1 MSRRCKVEIPRSKRI
16 AGLAVLFIAAALWL
30 MVNTVW
36 LFAEGIVASNSDSG
50 PIDECTLPWTRNGTR
65 SGATGTPCHIQ
76 HSGHANNLGTD
87 TNHTSVLYYN
97 THGGALDNL
106 RAVMSR
112 LSLRIDNFNPNQIAG
127 YGMSRAR
134 AQRLVNSGHAWA
146 ICSQYDV
153 VVIGDT
159 IPHARAILLSL
170 LDPRPS
176 VRCQS
181 RVVVEMTNR
190 FNWDV
195 KDKKSYYAMFRSL
208 AKEASP
214 GGTLHNRLFWVA
226 NNNVEQAFV
235 EHHIQAKLHQVR
247 LLRPVGASRQ
257 HAYPSDLDVPTKR
270 NFAARTHDTTHI
282 FEIMRDQ
289 YKIPISI
296 IPFGHKYGGPHH
308 LVKFKA
314 FIDVP
319 YQYSV
324 MKFYEN
330 IAFGVPVFV
339 PTPMFYES
347 LVKDGLH
354 FTHCIHLDL
363 VKQFPEF
370 PKTALVPINGFP
382 AWSVYF
388 DYYDPLFS
396 QYIYYFDSFQE
407 LQELSMNTRQQNSQF
422 EDDDEALDWKGVRTR
437 GPLFYAG
444 YRETILE
451 GWAEMFREMGFVN
464 VTPYLKGE
472 VPFFER
478 ANAARTRKED
488 AKNKNGTVH
497 AVNANAN
504 VNANVTANVT
514 VNTRVYPMKHQLG
527 PILPT
532 KSENRGTF
540 VLDPLAKQSADAAAN
555 RQPKTSD
562 TLKFVAPSIPKRTTL
577 LNLNEPSK
585 NSEKSM
591 PATAIPIQSD
601 TARRPPVHTGLS
613 DHLLG
618 PAVFPAKPSAASANN
633 DESKDDSKKAA
644 PPIPVP
650 SMPRHQ
656 KPVTNAP
663 VFPAKPVT

>member
-36 LFAEGIVASNSDSG
+36 LFVEGVVATNSDSG
-50 PIDECTLPWTRNGTR
+50 PTDECTLPWTRNVT
-65 SGATGTPCHIQ
+65 SSDATGTPCRIQ
-76 HSGHANNLGTD
+76 HVGHANNLGTD

-106 RAVMSR
+106 HAVMSR
-112 LSLRIDNFNPNQIAG
+112 LSLRIDNFNPNQVAG
-127 YGMSRAR
+127 YGMSHAR
-134 AQRLVNSGHAWA
+134 AQRLVNSGHAWS

-176 VRCQS
+176 LRCQS

-195 KDKKSYYAMFRSL
+195 KDKKAYYAMFRSL

-214 GGTLHNRLFWVA
+214 GGFLHNRLFWVA

-282 FEIMRDQ
+282 FEIMRDE

-296 IPFGHKYGGPHH
+296 FPFGHKYGGPHH

-396 QYIYYFDSFQE
+396 QYIYFFDSFQE

-472 VPFFER
+472 VPFFEK

-488 AKNKNGTVH
+488 AKNRNGTVQ
-497 AVNANAN
+497 AVNVTQNVTQNVLAN
-504 VNANVTANVT
+504 VHANVHANVSANVTANT
-514 VNTRVYPMKHQLG
+514 NTRVYPMKHQLG

-532 KSENRGTF
+532 KSVNMGTI
-540 VLDPLAKQSADAAAN
+540 VIDSLAKQSADAAN

-562 TLKFVAPSIPKRTTL
+562 TLKFVAPSIPKRMTL
-577 LNLNEPSK
+577 LNG
-585 NSEKSM
+585 EK
-591 PATAIPIQSD
+591 
-601 TARRPPVHTGLS
+601 VHTGIS

-618 PAVFPAKPSAASANN
+618 QAVFPAKPPAVSAKN
-633 DESKDDSKKAA
+633 ESKDGSKKAA

-656 KPVTNAP
+656 KAVTNAP